1 MKKLFKKDSG
11 EEHNFWMSYTDLMS
25 GFLVV
30 FIILS
35 AILFN
40 HFSRKSGETE
50 ESRIMYDSLIIKYNT
65 AIEDLKNSG
74 RDIDSCLVAN
84 AKLRFKTDSLTH
96 VIDNLRKN
104 DMKNLVLKIDSL
116 THVIDSLRKN
126 DMKNLVLQYTE
137 FAGIKGDIRVVVD
150 KSKGSIVLY
159 HRNNDELFSSG
170 GCVPQKALKE
180 FLNQYGKS
188 IIAKTISLKQK
199 YPRIEL
205 RIEGHTDPVG
215 QYGQEYGGDASFVY
229 NMGLSSQRAN
239 SVYSYL
245 YNSQKVSLNEQE
257 KAFLRNHAISV
268 GYSFS
273 ERIKNGT
280 HSNRMSYGYLD
291 DASRRIEF
299 RIIAK

>member
-40 HFSRKSGETE
+40 HFSRKSGEAE
-50 ESRIMYDSLIIKYNT
+50 ESKIMCDSLIVKYNN

-74 RDIDSCLVAN
+74 RDIDSCLVVN
-84 AKLRFKTDSLTH
+84 AELRSKT
-96 VIDNLRKN
+96 
-104 DMKNLVLKIDSL
+104 DSL

-126 DMKNLVLQYTE
+126 DMKNLVLQYSE

-159 HRNNDELFSSG
+159 HKNNEELFSSG
-170 GCVPQKALKE
+170 GSVPQKALKE
-180 FLNQYGKS
+180 FLNLYGKS
-188 IIAKTISLKQK
+188 IIAKTISLKQR
-199 YPRIEL
+199 YPSIEL

-239 SVYSYL
+239 SIYSYL

-280 HSNRMSYGYLD
+280 HSSRTTYGHLD